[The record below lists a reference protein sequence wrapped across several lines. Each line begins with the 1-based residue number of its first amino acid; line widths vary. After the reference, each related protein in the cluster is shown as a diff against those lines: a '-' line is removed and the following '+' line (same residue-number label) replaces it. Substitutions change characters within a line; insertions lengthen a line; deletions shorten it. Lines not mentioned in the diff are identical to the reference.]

1 VISWPQSNHSKEV
14 HPIPQMRQ
22 VGELAR
28 ETGLTV
34 RTLHHYDQ
42 IGLLSPSRRSA
53 SGYRLYGPED
63 IARLQQIRSLRLLGF
78 PLEDIRTLLDQP
90 NHSPLRVI
98 QLHLSRLRE
107 QMALQQTL
115 IERLEAL
122 AATVAANE
130 EPQADDIA
138 RAIEVMTMTEQVHKY
153 YSPEQLEQLEKRR
166 ETVGDER
173 IRQVEAEWPQLIA
186 EMRAEYERGTDPDD
200 QHVQDLARRWQ
211 ALVAE
216 FTGRDPGIAASLNR
230 MYQNEP
236 DIRQRSGIDPD
247 LMQYVNAALAA
258 GSST

>member
-1 VISWPQSNHSKEV
+1 
-14 HPIPQMRQ
+14 MRQ

-53 SGYRLYGPED
+53 TGYRLYGSED

-78 PLEDIRTLLDQP
+78 SLDDIRALLDQP
-90 NHSPLRVI
+90 NHSPLHVI
-98 QLHLSRLRE
+98 ELHLNRLRE

-115 IERLEAL
+115 VERLEAL
-122 AATVAANE
+122 AARVAASE
-130 EPQADDIA
+130 EPQADDIV
-138 RAIEVMTMTEQVHKY
+138 RAIEVMTMTEHGHKY
-153 YSPEQLEQLEKRR
+153 YSPEQMEQLEKRR
-166 ETVGDER
+166 EAVGDER

-186 EMRAEYERGTDPDD
+186 EMRSAYERGIDPGD
-200 QHVQDLARRWQ
+200 QHVQDLVRRWQ

-216 FTGRDPGIAASLNR
+216 FTGGDPGIAASLNR

-236 DIRQRSGIDPD
+236 DVRQRSGIDPE
-247 LMQYVNAALAA
+247 LMEYVRTAMTA
-258 GSST
+258 SSSV